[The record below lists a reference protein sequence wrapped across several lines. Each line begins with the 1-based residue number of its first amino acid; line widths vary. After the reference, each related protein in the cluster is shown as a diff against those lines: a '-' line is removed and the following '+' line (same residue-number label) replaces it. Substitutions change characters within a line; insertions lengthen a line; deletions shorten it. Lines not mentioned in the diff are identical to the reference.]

1 MSTATRYLVVTLC
14 VGAAAYVLLCVAAW
28 AGQRTLMFPAPR
40 AAIPLPGHGGYVRAG
55 DGGVLLQ
62 RPGPA
67 GAPWVVYF
75 HGNGEQLSDLE
86 GVAEA
91 LQARGLG
98 FLGVEYPGYG
108 WAEGAPTEG
117 GIYAAAERGLAWL
130 RETHRVGPER
140 VVLMGRS
147 LGSGVAVEMARRG
160 HGARLILVS
169 PYTSMGD
176 MAAAVFPLLPGRLL
190 VRDRFDSLSKVAE
203 LKLPTL
209 VVHGDRDE
217 VVPAS
222 QGRTLARAIPGA
234 ELVDVPQAGHNDV
247 LERPWGAVQP
257 FARVVRFA
265 LGR

>member
-1 MSTATRYLVVTLC
+1 
-14 VGAAAYVLLCVAAW
+14 
-28 AGQRTLMFPAPR
+28 
-40 AAIPLPGHGGYVRAG
+40 
-55 DGGVLLQ
+55 
-62 RPGPA
+62 
-67 GAPWVVYF
+67 
-75 HGNGEQLSDLE
+75 
-86 GVAEA
+86 
-91 LQARGLG
+91 
-98 FLGVEYPGYG
+98 
-108 WAEGAPTEG
+108 
-117 GIYAAAERGLAWL
+117 
-130 RETHRVGPER
+130 
-140 VVLMGRS
+140 
-147 LGSGVAVEMARRG
+147 VEMARRG

-222 QGRTLARAIPGA
+222 QGRALARAIPGA
-234 ELVDVPQAGHNDV
+234 ELVDVPHAGHNDV
-247 LERPWGAVQP
+247 LERPWGGVQP